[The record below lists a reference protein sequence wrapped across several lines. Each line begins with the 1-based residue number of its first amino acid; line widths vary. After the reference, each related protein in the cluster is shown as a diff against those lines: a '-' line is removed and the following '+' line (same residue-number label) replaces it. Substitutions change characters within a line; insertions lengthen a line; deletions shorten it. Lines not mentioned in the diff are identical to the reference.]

1 MIKLYTLAV
10 GETARNFFIERIKQ
24 QQIQKGYGPGEQLL
38 VLPTNELMKKA
49 RKEGVYC
56 VGLDYLASTLL
67 NSLNFFKREYVQLN
81 RASQELLVQRILEEK
96 KEEGEPF
103 AYFESIIKKQ
113 GFIKAF
119 TSLIGQ
125 LRRNNVTPEELETA
139 FEIWQEEAQPG
150 NAEKNFDVVYVY
162 RRYEELLI
170 ENKWYDLEGKY
181 ALVVYYLE
189 QEMLKKLPWKAI
201 YISDFNAL
209 EPMQLLFLQKLS
221 QYMEVHV
228 GLNYEYP
235 REKMYRAVDMTY
247 SALAQQVE
255 ALAPVIK
262 RAPLLQYLVENLWRY
277 KPVSS
282 LEKAL
287 KAEAKGAAFEKL
299 GDSEDEVER
308 GVTVAPSIRL
318 WQFTSREAEIRQVLT
333 DIKAKLLANP
343 ELQPSQF
350 CISMRKLGEYN
361 GLSTI
366 AEEYGIPLSL
376 PNSLPL
382 GQQPLIELVLGLL
395 QGMLYNRQG
404 WESYA
409 QLLHNPLVKMLSRVD
424 TERVEKLQESFY
436 FESVNHFYQ
445 VLEYL
450 AAQEEQKLFPAKEFL
465 EDELLIG
472 MKDFMAQLPE
482 KGSVEQYGQALKE
495 LLLSWQLE
503 ERLGLAHIQ
512 RGMDLEA
519 IKLVL
524 EARNKLLDTLDI
536 LADNYQLCQW
546 QDRELELAEYVE
558 ILRNSLEGHQLKLA
572 KAFDQGVVVTP
583 ALNLQGLPCDYL
595 YLMGL
600 REGEFPGRNTEDW
613 FYNDRERNRLGETG
627 RTGNRLLKRKY
638 YIFNKQEQNAL
649 TYDMGIEMPD
659 TAASY
664 AQEDFLFGMAIGQ
677 ARVNLTLSWHYDDTS
692 GASPYVDAVR
702 KVLPNLEIKSWL
714 SSEKLPASQ
723 AEVEAKGKAC
733 PEAQLDSLMLEASL
747 ADEKRLQGGSTYNGN
762 LQAEDLVESIAKKKS
777 FSASRLKV
785 YAICPF
791 EYLVTKVW
799 KEQGLQLMDQF
810 LPPNISGDVLH
821 RVVQL
826 LVQEYVNRPISTL
839 GSSWEE
845 SLTVLKERL
854 EPCLDQACRE
864 LKVDTSA
871 YYETDRAQLLNKLL
885 RWLDFEFIEQLSDWG
900 FHPLATELDLNYLPM
915 RCQASDGETIDFALT
930 GKIDRIDVNNRGELF
945 ITDYKSSSVPS
956 STALSKG
963 LDLQM
968 PVYLLA
974 AHQLLKRRKEEFAL
988 PTYLQRGPEAP
999 THAERVVGAG
1009 YLSFN
1014 SSGNH
1019 KVERFDRVEVE
1030 SPKPPKYNKDG
1041 SLSKN
1046 QPKNDKVW
1054 EIWEQK
1060 FRQLLA
1066 DYIQGVYRG
1075 NFSLALAKDCDA
1087 YCPLKEICR
1096 VNKLGKEEPADE

>member
-10 GETARNFFIERIKQ
+10 GETARNYFIEKIKQ
-24 QQIQKGYGPGEQLL
+24 QQAEKGYKPGEQLL

-139 FEIWQEEAQPG
+139 FEIWQEEARPG

-189 QEMLKKLPWKAI
+189 QEMLKKLPWKAL

-247 SALAQQVE
+247 SALAQQLE
-255 ALAPVIK
+255 ALKPVIK
-262 RAPLLQYLVENLWRY
+262 RAPLLQYLVENLWRN
-277 KPVSS
+277 KPISS
-282 LEKAL
+282 LEKACA
-287 KAEAKGAAFEKL
+287 AEAALLEAGAMAE
-299 GDSEDEVER
+299 
-308 GVTVAPSIRL
+308 PSLRL

-333 DIKAKLLANP
+333 DIKAKLLTNP
-343 ELQPSQF
+343 ELKPSQF

-366 AEEYGIPLSL
+366 AAEYGVPLSL
-376 PNSLPL
+376 PLSLPL

-395 QGMLYNRQG
+395 QGMLYNRPG

-409 QLLHNPLVKMLSRVD
+409 QLLHNPLVKMLSQVD

-445 VLEYL
+445 VLAYL
-450 AAQEEQKLFPAKEFL
+450 AEQEEQKLFPAKEFL
-465 EDELLIG
+465 EDRLLAG
-472 MKDFMAQLPE
+472 MKDFMAGLPE
-482 KGSVEQYGQALKE
+482 KASVEQYGQALKE
-495 LLLSWQLE
+495 LLISWQLE
-503 ERLGLAHIQ
+503 EKLGAAHIQ
-512 RGMDLEA
+512 RAMSLEA

-524 EARNKLLDTLDI
+524 EARNKLLDTIDRI
-536 LADNYQLCQW
+536 TDNYQLCQW
-546 QDRELELAEYVE
+546 QNRELELAEYVE
-558 ILRNSLEGHQLKLA
+558 ILRSSLEGHQLKLA

-583 ALNLQGLPCDYL
+583 ALNLQGVPCDYL

-600 REGEFPGRNTEDW
+600 REGEFPGHNTEDW

-627 RTGNRLLKRKY
+627 KTGNRLLKRKY

-677 ARVNLTLSWHYDDTS
+677 AKVNLTLSWHYDDTS
-692 GASPYVDAVR
+692 GASPYVDAVK
-702 KVLPNLEIKSWL
+702 KVLPKLEIRSWL
-714 SSEKLPASQ
+714 TEEKLPASR

-733 PEAQLDSLMLEASL
+733 PPEQLDSLMLEASL
-747 ADEKRLQGGSTYNGN
+747 ADEKRQQGDSTYNGN
-762 LQAEDLVESIAKKKS
+762 LRAEDLVATIAKKKS

-785 YAICPF
+785 YAVCPF

-799 KEQGLQLMDQF
+799 KEQGLQLLNQF
-810 LPPNISGDVLH
+810 LPSNISGDVLH

-826 LVQEYVNRPISTL
+826 LVQEYVDRPITL
-839 GSSWEE
+839 VGSNMAA
-845 SLTVLKERL
+845 SLRLLKAKL

-871 YYETDRAQLLNKLL
+871 YYETDRAQLLNKLQ
-885 RWLDFEFIEQLSDWG
+885 RWLDFEFVEQLSDRG
-900 FHPLATELDLNYLPM
+900 FHPLAMELDMDYLPM
-915 RCQASDGETIDFALT
+915 SCKASDGQKVNFALT
-930 GKIDRIDVNNRGELF
+930 GKIDRIDVNNRGEMF
-945 ITDYKSSSVPS
+945 ITDYKSSTVPS
-956 STALSKG
+956 SKALSKG

-974 AHQLLKRRKEEFAL
+974 VHELLKRRREAFAL
-988 PTYLQRGPEAP
+988 PKYLQRGPEAP
-999 THAERVVGAG
+999 THGEKIAGAG

-1014 SSGNH
+1014 STGSH
-1019 KVERFDRVEVE
+1019 KVERFDRIEVE
-1030 SPKPPKYNKDG
+1030 PVEPPRYNKNG

-1046 QPKNDKVW
+1046 QPKNDKIWEVW
-1054 EIWEQK
+1054 EQNC
-1060 FRQLLA
+1060 RQLLA
-1066 DYIQGVYRG
+1066 DYVQGIYQG
-1075 NFSLALAKDCDA
+1075 DFSLALAKGCDA
-1087 YCPLKEICR
+1087 YCPLREVCR
-1096 VNKLGKEEPADE
+1096 VNKLGKEETADE